1 MPAAKFHRYDYV
13 IAHFQTLEI
22 PFQPNALTCS
32 SRAAKLFLRSAM
44 MDSISFA
51 AGGMSWIRPAPGQPE
66 YPSSHLES
74 LIFCG
79 HFFSGSEH
87 L

>member
-32 SRAAKLFLRSAM
+32 SKAAKLILRSAM

-51 AGGMSWIRPAPGQPE
+51 AG
-66 YPSSHLES
+66 
-74 LIFCG
+74 
-79 HFFSGSEH
+79 
-87 L
+87 